1 MRRICVLAA
10 LGGFLLS
17 SAHSFGDEAAAEGP
31 PGPVAPP
38 ERRGP
43 PEFYELELTTVWIPD
58 SDTEGVGGDGEFS
71 ENRYSAGVGW
81 SRFVALNNISRIEA
95 TFAHR
100 DYDITGDN
108 LYSGSFDRVNALNL
122 QTTFE
127 RPFTDRWS
135 VFSWAGVSFQAA
147 EGADLLDG
155 WNVPFALGAGY
166 LFSEQ
171 LVVSA
176 GVLGIL
182 EAEADGFVI
191 PIVSLRWRPNDRF
204 SLLTLNGVRATYK
217 MGGRKQWTLVGTAL
231 YQTFVF
237 AVEDLEGFRETRGV
251 ISQEYWLGRVG
262 LERSFGRQFE
272 VGAYVEGRFN
282 RKFEYIRDEDEFAG
296 FDVDPGAG
304 LRFSGTYRF

>member
-1 MRRICVLAA
+1 MRLLSVLAA
-10 LGGFLLS
+10 WGGIFLS
-17 SAHSFGDEAAAEGP
+17 CVCSYGDEAAAGGP
-31 PGPVAPP
+31 PPPAGPP

-71 ENRYSAGVGW
+71 ENRYSLGLGW
-81 SRFVALNNISRIEA
+81 SRFAAPNHISRIEA
-95 TFAHR
+95 TYAHR

-108 LYSGSFDRVNALNL
+108 LYSGSFDRVNALNV

-127 RPFTDRWS
+127 RPFAGKWS
-135 VFSWAGVSFQAA
+135 AFSWAGVSFQAA
-147 EGADLLDG
+147 EGADFSDG

-166 LFSEQ
+166 MFSEK

-182 EAEADGFVI
+182 EAQADGMVI
-191 PIVSLRWRPNDRF
+191 PIISLRWQPNDRF
-204 SLLTLNGVRATYK
+204 SLLTLNGARATYK
-217 MGGRKQWTLVGTAL
+217 MGGRKQWTLVGSVL

-237 AVEDLEGFRETRGV
+237 AVEDLEGFREDRGV
-251 ISQEYWLGRVG
+251 VSQEYWLGRIG

-272 VGAYVEGRFN
+272 VGVYIEGRFD

-296 FDVDPGAG
+296 FDVDPAAG
-304 LRFSGTYRF
+304 LRFSGSYRF